1 MKKFLIAAVMGIAG
15 LAHAGSFLV
24 ETAQI
29 DGMTRANSTGYLIQ
43 VSEEIAKNVD
53 ASAQILTYQTDGT
66 NSVSSRYE
74 FGLSP
79 KYRLGGVTLYTKFA
93 LGQKLSST
101 GNKDFYGIEPGI
113 IVPFADRWNVRFG
126 YRMRDGYSGST
137 GERTNTARL
146 GLGYDLTK
154 VDSINIRYDR
164 QRGDLDQ
171 NSWNLAYIRRF

>member
-1 MKKFLIAAVMGIAG
+1 MKKILAVALLGLAG
-15 LAHAGSFLV
+15 LANAGSLLV

-29 DGMTRANSTGYLIQ
+29 DGITRANSTGYLIQ

-74 FGLSP
+74 LGLSP
-79 KYRLGGVTLYTKFA
+79 KYKLGSATLYTKFA

-101 GNKDFYGIEPGI
+101 GNKDFYGIEPGV
-113 IVPFADRWNVRFG
+113 IVPFAERWNVRFG
-126 YRMRDGYSGST
+126 YRMRNGYDGST

-164 QRGDLDQ
+164 QRGDLEQ